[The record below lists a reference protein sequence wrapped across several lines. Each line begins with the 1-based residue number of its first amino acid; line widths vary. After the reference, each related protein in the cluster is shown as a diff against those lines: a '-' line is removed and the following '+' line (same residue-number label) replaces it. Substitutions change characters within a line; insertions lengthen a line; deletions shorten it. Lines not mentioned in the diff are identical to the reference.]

1 MLARIVLYVLP
12 SQVSSVLCKWLFLD
26 SKQITIDH
34 WACLDSTVFEELVI
48 MRFAWRPDLYDMAAW
63 TAFKQKKVE
72 SFLNFKKMLDDD
84 NAFLAWEKKLDI
96 EIIV

>member
-1 MLARIVLYVLP
+1 MLACIALHVLP

-34 WACLDSTVFEELVI
+34 WACLGSTVFEELVI
-48 MRFAWRPDLYDMAAW
+48 MGSAWRPDLYDMAAW
-63 TAFKQKKVE
+63 TAFKQEEVE
-72 SFLNFKKMLDDD
+72 PFLNFKEMLDND
-84 NAFLAWEKKLDI
+84 NASLAWEKELDI